1 MGSIARC
8 FGEAFVFMFPSLVC
22 TWCVVTSLLVCGAVQ
37 KQGAVSAPAADQ
49 LCPLF
54 LPRNGLPTDK
64 PTVSEDV
71 NIYQK
76 YIAR

>member
-1 MGSIARC
+1 MGSVARC
-8 FGEAFVFMFPSLVC
+8 FGEASVFMWPSLVC
-22 TWCVVTSLLVCGAVQ
+22 RRRVVTSLLVCGAVQ
-37 KQGAVSAPAADQ
+37 KQGAVLAPAADQ

>member
-1 MGSIARC
+1 MW
-8 FGEAFVFMFPSLVC
+8 PSLVC
-22 TWCVVTSLLVCGAVQ
+22 RRRVVTSLLVCGAVQ
-37 KQGAVSAPAADQ
+37 KQGAADQ